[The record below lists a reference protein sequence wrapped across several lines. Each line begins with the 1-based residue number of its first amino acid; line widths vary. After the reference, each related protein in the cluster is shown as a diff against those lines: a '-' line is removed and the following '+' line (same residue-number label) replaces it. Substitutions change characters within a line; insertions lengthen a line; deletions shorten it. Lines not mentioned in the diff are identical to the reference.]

1 MFLNAYPVVE
11 VNPYGNVESLQQQNM
26 SCIEIEGHFTI
37 QKFSELGKDIKIKME
52 VLTRQ
57 KLMNVRDNGC
67 RILVIS
73 SNIDDYDGKLCIE
86 NQQGEVERISPKD
99 LQAIL

>member
-1 MFLNAYPVVE
+1 
-11 VNPYGNVESLQQQNM
+11 M

-86 NQQGEVERISPKD
+86 NSLGARTRGSGNTLGLY
-99 LQAIL
+99 LQ